1 LAVAENDTGDP
12 LAPLR
17 LAVAVCE
24 PEMVPSVQAVVAIPL
39 ASVTAEVGLTV
50 PPDAVVAQV
59 TVVPALAAPASVTT
73 T

>member
-1 LAVAENDTGDP
+1 V
-12 LAPLR
+12 
-17 LAVAVCE
+17 
-24 PEMVPSVQAVVAIPL
+24 VPSVQAVVATPF

-50 PPDAVVAQV
+50 PLAAVVAQV